1 MHKEAE
7 LAQLEQFVDKLLNR
21 YNELKQNYQSLQ
33 ATLQKT
39 EEERDDLNR
48 QLETM
53 RAERSEVKS
62 RVSGLIGRI
71 EEWENEQGGFSTEP
85 QEVSEN
91 ESAQGK
97 LFAMDKG

>member
-1 MHKEAE
+1 MQKEVE
-7 LAQLEQFVDKLLNR
+7 LAQLEEFVDKLLNR
-21 YNELKQNYQSLQ
+21 YNELKRNYHSLQ
-33 ATLQKT
+33 DTLRKT
-39 EEERDDLNR
+39 EEERDNLNQ

-71 EEWENEQGGFSTEP
+71 EEWENEQNDITPEP
-85 QEVSEN
+85 ETEN

-97 LFAMDKG
+97 LFAMDQG